1 MIPAAADSFAH
12 PIRAILVDDEPL
24 MCDHLRER
32 LAAHPEIVIVGEAH
46 GVRSAA
52 DLVAAAKPDVIF
64 LDVQMPPDNGFN
76 LLPRLEWVEP
86 QPALVFVTA
95 YDKYALKAFE
105 THALDYL
112 TKPVHPARLSK
123 TIVRLQQLLA
133 DRRHAARADKKQDSP
148 STEASAVPLEAMD
161 LVRLQDGGYIRMVEV
176 RQIAAAQVD
185 GDYTRILAAG
195 GKVVMIKSTLS
206 SWERKLPSSLFHKI
220 SRRLLINCKQIKHI
234 ARLDRENSQV
244 FLNGI
249 AEPLLLSR
257 IELRRLKAF
266 L

>member
-1 MIPAAADSFAH
+1 
-12 PIRAILVDDEPL
+12 
-24 MCDHLRER
+24 
-32 LAAHPEIVIVGEAH
+32 
-46 GVRSAA
+46 
-52 DLVAAAKPDVIF
+52 
-64 LDVQMPPDNGFN
+64 
-76 LLPRLEWVEP
+76 
-86 QPALVFVTA
+86 
-95 YDKYALKAFE
+95 
-105 THALDYL
+105 
-112 TKPVHPARLSK
+112 
-123 TIVRLQQLLA
+123 VRLQQSLA
-133 DRRHAARADKKQDSP
+133 DRRRAARADKKQDSP

-176 RQIAAAQVD
+176 RQIAAAQAD

-206 SWERKLPSSLFHKI
+206 SWERKLASSLFHKI

-257 IELRRLKAF
+257 IELRRLKAV